1 MTPTRIKLG
10 IGALSLTLLA
20 ACVEQEVI
28 LPGARE
34 NLRPDE
40 PSLVDSS
47 APANVSFAA
56 PATTRNA
63 SWLQGHGTPA
73 TRTTHP
79 AFGASLTPLWTA
91 NIGKGESRRYRITA
105 DPVVSNGR
113 IFTLDS
119 QATVTATSTSG
130 ETLWSRDLSPE
141 RDGASQGSGGGI
153 AFGQGQVYV
162 TTGFG
167 SVAALD
173 PATGAEIWTQKLQ
186 ASGSAAPTYYEGVLY
201 LVAGDR
207 TAWAL
212 EADTGRIRW
221 QLDGVE
227 DANNVHGGPAPAV
240 TDQYVV
246 FGYGSGDLQG
256 AFRKGGLRLWN
267 ATIAGR
273 RDGFA
278 INRVG
283 DITGD
288 PVVVGETV
296 YAANHSGR
304 LVALNIGSGNRIW
317 TVRDAALQ
325 PVWAAGN
332 SVFFVSDRNALIRI
346 DAETGA
352 EIWSVELPGYTTQRP
367 RRKDRIYGNYGP
379 ILAGGRLYVAG
390 GDGLIRAYNPETGA
404 LLKTAEIKGGATTNP
419 VVVNGV
425 MYVVTKK
432 GQLKA
437 FGG

>member
-1 MTPTRIKLG
+1 MTTAKIKLVM
-10 IGALSLTLLA
+10 GALGLSVLIGCA
-20 ACVEQEVI
+20 EREVI

-34 NLRPDE
+34 NLRADE
-40 PSLVDSS
+40 PTLVDDA
-47 APANVSFAA
+47 APVSTAFAA

-63 SWLQGHGTPA
+63 NWLQGHGTPS
-73 TRTTHP
+73 TRTDHP
-79 AFGASLTPLWTA
+79 AFGTAVTPLWSA
-91 NIGKGESRRYRITA
+91 NIGKGDSRKYRITA
-105 DPVVSNGR
+105 DPVIADGR

-130 ETLWSRDLSPE
+130 ETLWSIDLAPS
-141 RDGASQGSGGGI
+141 RDGAGQGSGGGI
-153 AFGQGQVYV
+153 AYGQGQVYV
-162 TTGFG
+162 TSGFG
-167 SVAALD
+167 TITALD
-173 PATGAEIWTQKLQ
+173 PSTGAEIWQQRLR
-186 ASGSAAPTYYEGVLY
+186 ASGSASPTYYDGLVY

-221 QLDGVE
+221 TLDGIE
-227 DANNVHGGPAPAV
+227 DVHNVHGGPAPAV
-240 TDQYVV
+240 NDQYVV
-246 FGYGSGDLQG
+246 FGYGSGDVQG

-288 PVVVGETV
+288 PVIVGETV

-304 LVALNIGSGNRIW
+304 LVAMNVGSGTRKW

-325 PVWAAGN
+325 PVWVAGD
-332 SVFFVSDRNALIRI
+332 SVFFISDRNELIRV

-352 EIWSVELPGYTTQRP
+352 QVWANELPGYTTQRP
-367 RRKDRIYGNYGP
+367 RRRERIHGNYGP
-379 ILAGGRLYVAG
+379 LLAGGRLYVAG
-390 GDGLIRAYNPETGA
+390 GDGVMRIYNPESGD
-404 LLKTAEIKGGATTNP
+404 LLQTADIPGGATTNP
-419 VVVNGV
+419 VVANGV
-425 MYVVTKK
+425 MYIVTKK
-432 GQLKA
+432 GQLQA
-437 FGG
+437 YGG